1 MIRRT
6 VASGYHEF
14 MTTRLI
20 NLFAVATLVALV
32 IAGSARGFAADEVVI
47 SETSVNFVTKNCL
60 ECHSGSNPEASFSV
74 EPLSSSLTDEKAI
87 RFWTQIHDR
96 VARGEMPPQG
106 ADQPD
111 REERSMFINAASR
124 SLIKADAQTREV
136 VLRRL
141 NRVEYENT
149 VNDLLGI
156 DARLQAILPEDASAD
171 GFDNN
176 GDALAVSTELMQ
188 AYLEAADAALDEV
201 FGPDKEPPR
210 VNVTF
215 PLSKD
220 VQGKIGT
227 QFRQT
232 EDGVALFDCGY
243 CPSSFRTFISKTP
256 GTYRV
261 KIHAKAFQSD
271 KPVTM
276 SVHGGDV
283 IVGRREKHL
292 VGHYDLLPN
301 KMTVIEFEDRIGFRD
316 TFHPKPYGIGNT
328 RRKNQEWPG
337 PGIVIG
343 DISVEG
349 PLEPWPPLSRAAL
362 LGDLNVANAGSDD
375 ANRILKKLLPRAYRR
390 RVSDA
395 DVAPHFTHV
404 TKALDA
410 GRPFEEALRLGL
422 KSILCSTGFLFLDE
436 PTTADSGSISD
447 EALASR
453 LSYFFWSSQPDE
465 QLLKL
470 AADNQLHDP
479 SVLKA
484 QVERLLSDPKSA
496 AFTENFTGQWLDLR
510 DISFTEPDGTLYPEY
525 DELLK
530 VSMVKETHHFF
541 ERILH
546 DDRSLL
552 EFVDSDWLILNER
565 LATHYEI
572 EGVTGQEFRIV
583 NRPPNSVRGGVLTQ
597 ASVLKVTAN
606 GSNTSPV
613 VRGVWMLENI
623 MGEHIPPPP
632 AGVPAIEPDIRGATT
647 IREQLDKHR
656 NIQSCAVCH
665 RKIDPPGFALESF
678 DVMGAYRDWYRTTGE
693 GERVDKY
700 IEKNANVRVRYRK
713 GRDVDATG
721 QTATG
726 EKFGDIRE
734 FKKILLKDKDQI
746 ARGLTE
752 KLMTYGLGRILGFS
766 DRQAVEQIVS
776 QIKKQQYGLRS
787 LVHEI
792 TQSEKFRKP

>member
-1 MIRRT
+1 
-6 VASGYHEF
+6 
-14 MTTRLI
+14 
-20 NLFAVATLVALV
+20 
-32 IAGSARGFAADEVVI
+32 
-47 SETSVNFVTKNCL
+47 
-60 ECHSGSNPEASFSV
+60 
-74 EPLSSSLTDEKAI
+74 
-87 RFWTQIHDR
+87 
-96 VARGEMPPQG
+96 
-106 ADQPD
+106 
-111 REERSMFINAASR
+111 
-124 SLIKADAQTREV
+124 V

-349 PLEPWPPLSRAAL
+349 PLEPWPPLSRAVL
-362 LGDLNVANAGSDD
+362 LGDLDVANAGSDD

>member
-1 MIRRT
+1 MMTRPNYLLT
-6 VASGYHEF
+6 VASLLAFCAG
-14 MTTRLI
+14 
-20 NLFAVATLVALV
+20 ALQTA
-32 IAGSARGFAADEVVI
+32 IAGDEVSI
-47 SETSVNFVTKNCL
+47 SKTATDFVTKNCL
-60 ECHSGSNPEASFSV
+60 ECHSGYAPEAGFSV
-74 EPLSSSLTDEKAI
+74 ADPDASLSDDHSV
-87 RFWTQIHDR
+87 RFWTQVYDR
-96 VARGEMPPQG
+96 VAQGEMPPKE
-106 ADQPD
+106 ADQPSSA
-111 REERSMFINAASR
+111 ERSTFITATGEALS
-124 SLIKADAQTREV
+124 KADAQIREV

-141 NRVEYENT
+141 NRVEYENS
-149 VNDLLGI
+149 VNDLFGI
-156 DARLQAILPEDASAD
+156 KARLQNILPEDASAG

-176 GDALAVSTELMQ
+176 GDALAISTELMQ
-188 AYLEAADAALDEV
+188 AYLEAADVALDAV

-232 EDGVALFDCGY
+232 EDGVALFDSGY

-292 VGHYDLLPN
+292 VGYYDLPPDW
-301 KMTVIEFEDRIGFRD
+301 MTVIEFEDRIGFRD
-316 TFHPKPYGIGNT
+316 TFHPKPYGIGNS

-349 PLEPWPPLSRAAL
+349 PLEPWPPTSRQAL
-362 LGDLNVANAGSDD
+362 LGDLDLATAGSPE
-375 ANRILKKLLPRAYRR
+375 ARTIIEQLLPRAYRR
-390 RVSDA
+390 RVTEEEIA
-395 DVAPHFTHV
+395 RHLAHV
-404 TKALDA
+404 EGALDQ
-410 GRPFEEALRLGL
+410 GRPFEDALRLGL

-436 PTTADSGSISD
+436 PVEGKSGRISA

-453 LSYFFWSSQPDE
+453 LSYFLWSSPPDE
-465 QLLKL
+465 HLLKL
-470 AADNQLHDP
+470 AVSGKLYESA
-479 SVLKA
+479 VL
-484 QVERLLSDPKSA
+484 QTEVERLLKHPRAA

-510 DISFTEPDGTLYPEY
+510 EINFTEPDRTLYPEF

-530 VSMVKETHHFF
+530 VSMVKETHLFF
-541 ERILH
+541 NEIL
-546 DDRSLL
+546 DNDRSLL

-565 LATHYEI
+565 LANHYGI
-572 EGVTGQEFRIV
+572 EDVTGQEFRTV
-583 NRPPNSVRGGVLTQ
+583 KLPADSVRGGVMTQ

-623 MGEHIPPPP
+623 MGEHVPPPP

-656 NIQSCAVCH
+656 NIQSCAMCH
-665 RKIDPPGFALESF
+665 RKIDPPGFALEGF
-678 DVMGAYRDWYRTTGE
+678 DVMGAQRDWYRTTGE
-693 GERVDKY
+693 GERVNKFIDV
-700 IEKNANVRVRYRK
+700 NSRVRVRYRK
-713 GRDVDATG
+713 GRDVEANGTTSDG
-721 QTATG
+721 QN
-726 EKFGDIRE
+726 FSDIRE
-734 FKKILLKDKDQI
+734 FKKILLEDKDQI

-752 KLMTYGLGRILGFS
+752 KLLTYGLGRSLGFS
-766 DRQAVEQIVS
+766 DRSSVEKIVS
-776 QIKKQQYGLRS
+776 KSKSQNYGFRS
-787 LVHEI
+787 LIHEI
-792 TQSEKFRKP
+792 VQSETFRRP

>member
-1 MIRRT
+1 MIARPTNSLT
-6 VASGYHEF
+6 VAAS
-14 MTTRLI
+14 
-20 NLFAVATLVALV
+20 VALC
-32 IAGSARGFAADEVVI
+32 IAGSSRGFAADDVSI
-47 SETSVNFVTKNCL
+47 AETSADFVTKNCL
-60 ECHSGSNPEASFSV
+60 ECHSGSNPEAGYSV
-74 EPLSSSLTDEKAI
+74 EALNRSLAADEAL
-87 RFWTQIHDR
+87 RFWTQIYDR
-96 VARGEMPPQG
+96 VERGEMPPKG
-106 ADQPD
+106 ADQP
-111 REERSMFINAASR
+111 SR
-124 SLIKADAQTREV
+124 AEQSAFLSQTNSALTQADAQTREV

-141 NRVEYENT
+141 NRVEYENS
-149 VNDLLGI
+149 VNDLFGI
-156 DARLQAILPEDASAD
+156 DARLQSILPEDASSG

-188 AYLEAADAALDEV
+188 AYLEAAEAALDEV
-201 FGPDKEPPR
+201 FGPDKQPPR

-220 VQGKIGT
+220 VQGKIDT

-232 EDGVALFDCGY
+232 EDGVALFDSGY

-292 VGHYDLLPN
+292 VGHYDLPPD

-316 TFHPKPYGIGNT
+316 TFHPRPYGIGNT
-328 RRKNQEWPG
+328 RRKNQEWTG

-349 PLEPWPPLSRAAL
+349 PLEPWPPLSRQAL
-362 LGDLNVANAGSDD
+362 LGDLDLTTAGASD
-375 ANRILKKLLPRAYRR
+375 AKVILAKLLPRAYRR
-390 RVSDA
+390 RVTEEE
-395 DVAPHFTHV
+395 VARHLAHV
-404 TKALDA
+404 KTALDE
-410 GRPFEEALRLGL
+410 GRSFEEALRLGL
-422 KSILCSTGFLFLDE
+422 KSVLCSAGFLFLEE
-436 PTTADSGSISD
+436 PADAESGRISD

-453 LSYFFWSSQPDE
+453 LSYFLWSSQPDE
-465 QLLKL
+465 RLRKL
-470 AADNQLHDP
+470 AATGKLSQP
-479 SVLKA
+479 AVLKSE
-484 QVERLLSDPKSA
+484 VERLLADPKAA

-510 DISFTEPDGTLYPEY
+510 EISFTEPDRTLYPEF

-530 VSMVKETHHFF
+530 VSMVKETHRFF
-541 ERILH
+541 EEIL
-546 DDRSLL
+546 DNDRSLL

-572 EGVTGQEFRIV
+572 EGVTGQEFRIIK
-583 NRPPNSVRGGVLTQ
+583 RPPNSVRGGVMTQ

-623 MGEHIPPPP
+623 MGDHMPSPP
-632 AGVPAIEPDIRGATT
+632 AGVPDIEPDIRGATT

-665 RKIDPPGFALESF
+665 RRIDPPGFALESF
-678 DVMGAYRDWYRTTGE
+678 DVMGAHRDWYRTVGE
-693 GERVDKY
+693 GERVNKY

-713 GRDVDATG
+713 GRDVAANGTTADG
-721 QTATG
+721 QDFA
-726 EKFGDIRE
+726 DIRD
-734 FKKILLKDKDQI
+734 FKRILLQDENKI
-746 ARGLTE
+746 ALGLTE
-752 KLMTYGLGRILGFS
+752 KLMAYGLGRSLGFS
-766 DRQAVEQIVS
+766 DRPAVKQIVS
-776 QIKKQQYGLRS
+776 KLKSQKYGFRS
-787 LVHEI
+787 LIHEI
-792 TQSEKFRKP
+792 TQSEPFQNR

>member
-1 MIRRT
+1 MIARP
-6 VASGYHEF
+6 
-14 MTTRLI
+14 I
-20 NLFAVATLVALV
+20 KLFAAAMLVAFCLDT
-32 IAGSARGFAADEVVI
+32 SSSLSTADDVSM
-47 SETSVNFVTKNCL
+47 SETNVDFVTKNCL
-60 ECHSGSNPEASFSV
+60 ECHSGYNPEAGFSV
-74 EPLSSSLTDEKAI
+74 ADVDASLADDYSI

-96 VARGEMPPQG
+96 VALGEMPPKG
-106 ADQPD
+106 ADQPSSA
-111 REERSMFINAASR
+111 ERATFVTAASR
-124 SLIKADAQTREV
+124 ALIKADSQTREV

-149 VNDLLGI
+149 VNDLFGI
-156 DARLQAILPEDASAD
+156 DVRLQAILPEDASAN

-188 AYLEAADAALDEV
+188 AYLEAADAALDAV

-215 PLSKD
+215 RLSDD
-220 VQGKIGT
+220 VQGKITT

-292 VGHYDLLPN
+292 VGHYDLPPN
-301 KMTVIEFEDRIGFRD
+301 KMTVIEFEDRIAYRD

-328 RRKNQEWPG
+328 RRKNQEWDG

-362 LGDLNVANAGSDD
+362 LGDIDVAKAGVED
-375 ANRILKKLLPRAYRR
+375 AKRILNELLPRAYRR
-390 RVSDA
+390 RVA
-395 DVAPHFTHV
+395 NTDVVRHLTHV
-404 TKALDA
+404 TNALDA
-410 GRPFEEALRLGL
+410 GRPFKDALRLGL
-422 KSILCSTGFLFLDE
+422 KSILCSTGFLFLEE
-436 PTTADSGSISD
+436 PVASASSRISD

-453 LSYFFWSSQPDE
+453 LSYFFWNRQPDE

-470 AADNQLHDP
+470 AAYDKLHEP
-479 SVLKA
+479 TVLRA
-484 QVERLLSDPKSA
+484 QVERLLADPKSA

-510 DISFTEPDGTLYPEY
+510 DISFTEPDRTLYPEF

-530 VSMVKETHHFF
+530 VSMVKETHQFF
-541 ERILH
+541 ERILNEN
-546 DDRSLL
+546 RSLL

-565 LATHYEI
+565 LANHYEI
-572 EGVTGQEFRIV
+572 ENVTGQEFRIV
-583 NRPPNSVRGGVLTQ
+583 ERPPNSVRGGLLTQ
-597 ASVLKVTAN
+597 ASILKVTAN

-623 MGEHIPPPP
+623 MGEHIPPPT

-656 NIQSCAVCH
+656 DIQSCAVCH

-678 DVMGAYRDWYRTTGE
+678 DVMGAYRDWYRTTGD
-693 GERVDKY
+693 GERVNKF

-721 QTATG
+721 QTASG
-726 EKFGDIRE
+726 EAFADIRE
-734 FKKILLKDKDQI
+734 FKSILLKNKDQI

-752 KLMTYGLGRILGFS
+752 KLLTYGLGRSLGFS
-766 DRQAVEQIVS
+766 DRKAVEQIVS
-776 QIKKQQYGLRS
+776 QIKNQKYGFRTLI
-787 LVHEI
+787 HEI
-792 TQSEKFRKP
+792 TQSETFRKP

>member
-1 MIRRT
+1 MISRPDYLLIALV
-6 VASGYHEF
+6 VAAVCVAGILPH
-14 MTTRLI
+14 
-20 NLFAVATLVALV
+20 AVAADGASISDT
-32 IAGSARGFAADEVVI
+32 SAV
-47 SETSVNFVTKNCL
+47 FVTKHCH
-60 ECHSGSNPEASFSV
+60 ECHSGSNPEAGFDV
-74 EPLSSSLTDEKAI
+74 DELSPTLASAESL
-87 RFWTQIHDR
+87 RFWTLIHDR
-96 VARGEMPPQG
+96 VAQGEMPPKG
-106 ADQPD
+106 VDQPAP
-111 REERSMFINAASR
+111 RERTGFVSQTSR
-124 SLIKADAQTREV
+124 TLTEFDAQTREV

-149 VNDLLGI
+149 VNDLFGI
-156 DARLQAILPEDASAD
+156 DARLQNILPEDASAD
-171 GFDNN
+171 GFDNV

-188 AYLEAADAALDEV
+188 AYLETAETALDAV
-201 FGPDKEPPR
+201 FGPEKEPPR
-210 VNVTF
+210 VNITF

-220 VQGKIGT
+220 VQGKIDT

-243 CPSSFRTFISKTP
+243 CPSSFRTFISKVP

-283 IVGRREKHL
+283 IVGRRPKHL
-292 VGHYDLLPN
+292 VGHYDLPPD

-328 RRKNQEWPG
+328 RRKNQAWKG

-349 PLEPWPPLSRAAL
+349 PLELWPPASRAAL
-362 LGDLNVANAGSDD
+362 LGNLDTANAGAED

-390 RVSDA
+390 RVIDA
-395 DVAPHFTHV
+395 EIARHQKHV
-404 TKALDA
+404 QTALDA
-410 GRPFEEALRLGL
+410 GRPFEEALRVGL
-422 KSILCSTGFLFLDE
+422 KSILCSPGFLFLEE
-436 PTTADSGSISD
+436 PANAGSGRITD

-453 LSYFFWSSQPDE
+453 LSYFLWSNQPDE
-465 QLLKL
+465 SLLKL
-470 AADNQLHDP
+470 AAAGQLHKP
-479 SVLKA
+479 AVLRA
-484 QVERLLSDPKSA
+484 QVERLLSDPKASD
-496 AFTENFTGQWLDLR
+496 FTENFTGQWLDLR
-510 DISFTEPDGTLYPEY
+510 DISFTEPDRTLYPEF

-530 VSMVKETHHFF
+530 VSMVKETHRFF
-541 ERILH
+541 EEILAK
-546 DDRSLL
+546 DRSLL

-565 LATHYEI
+565 LAKHYGI
-572 EGVTGQEFRIV
+572 DGVTGQEFRV
-583 NRPPNSVRGGVLTQ
+583 VQRPPNSVRGGVLTQ
-597 ASVLKVTAN
+597 ASILKVTAN

-613 VRGVWMLENI
+613 VRGVWLLENI

-678 DVMGAYRDWYRTTGE
+678 DVMGAQRDWYRTVGE

-713 GRDVDATG
+713 GRDVDSSGTAATG
-721 QTATG
+721 QD
-726 EKFGDIRE
+726 FSDIRD
-734 FKKILLKDKDQI
+734 FKQLLLQDKDQI
-746 ARGLTE
+746 ARGLTR
-752 KLMTYGLGRILGFS
+752 KLLTYGLGRSLGFS
-766 DRQAVEQIVS
+766 DRQAVQQIVA
-776 QIKKQQYGLRS
+776 QLKIQNYRFRS
-787 LVHEI
+787 LIHEI
-792 TQSEKFRKP
+792 TQSEAFRKP

>member
-1 MIRRT
+1 MIARP
-6 VASGYHEF
+6 
-14 MTTRLI
+14 I
-20 NLFAVATLVALV
+20 KLFAAATLAALRLGTSSTL
-32 IAGSARGFAADEVVI
+32 ATADDI
-47 SETSVNFVTKNCL
+47 LMSETSVSFVTKNCL
-60 ECHSGSNPEASFSV
+60 ECHSGSDPEAGFSV
-74 EPLSSSLTDEKAI
+74 ASLSPSLSNDDSI
-87 RFWTQIHDR
+87 RFWTQIYDR
-96 VARGEMPPQG
+96 VARGEMPPKG
-106 ADQPD
+106 ADQPG
-111 REERSMFINAASR
+111 REERSTFADTASR

-149 VNDLLGI
+149 INDLFGI
-156 DARLQAILPEDASAD
+156 DARLLAILPEDSSAN

-176 GDALAVSTELMQ
+176 GNALAVSSELMQ
-188 AYLEAADAALDEV
+188 AYLETADAALDAV
-201 FGPDKEPPR
+201 FGPDKEPLR

-215 PLSKD
+215 PLSDD
-220 VQGKIGT
+220 VQSKITT

-232 EDGVALFDCGY
+232 EDGVALFDSGY
-243 CPSSFRTFISKTP
+243 CPSSFRTFISKSA

-276 SVHGGDV
+276 SIHGGDV

-292 VGHYDLLPN
+292 VGHYDLPPN
-301 KMTVIEFEDRIGFRD
+301 KMTVIEFEDRIAYRD
-316 TFHPKPYGIGNT
+316 TFHPKPYGIGNS
-328 RRKNQEWPG
+328 RRKNQEWTG

-349 PLEPWPPLSRAAL
+349 PLEPWPPLSRTAL
-362 LGDLNVANAGSDD
+362 LGDIDMATAGIED
-375 ANRILKKLLPRAYRR
+375 AKRILDELLPRAYRR
-390 RVSDA
+390 RVTDTE
-395 DVAPHFTHV
+395 VTRHLTHI
-404 TKALDA
+404 TNALDA

-436 PTTADSGSISD
+436 PVTADSNLISD

-465 QLLKL
+465 QLLIL
-470 AADNQLHDP
+470 AADNKLHEP
-479 SVLKA
+479 PVLRA
-484 QVERLLSDPKSA
+484 EVERLLADPKSA

-510 DISFTEPDGTLYPEY
+510 DISFTEPDRTLYPEF

-530 VSMVKETHHFF
+530 VSMIKETHRFF

-546 DDRSLL
+546 EDRSLL

-565 LATHYEI
+565 LANHYEI

-583 NRPPNSVRGGVLTQ
+583 ERPLNSVRGGLLTQ

-613 VRGVWMLENI
+613 IRGVWMLENI
-623 MGEHIPPPP
+623 MNEHIPPPP

-656 NIQSCAVCH
+656 DIQSCAVCH
-665 RKIDPPGFALESF
+665 RKIDPPGFALECF
-678 DVMGAYRDWYRTTGE
+678 DVTGAYRDWYRTTGD
-693 GERVDKY
+693 GERVNKF

-721 QTATG
+721 QTANG
-726 EKFGDIRE
+726 EEFADIRE
-734 FKKILLKDKDQI
+734 FKRILLKNKDQI
-746 ARGLTE
+746 ACGLTE
-752 KLMTYGLGRILGFS
+752 KLLTYGLGRSLGFS
-766 DRQAVEQIVS
+766 DRKVVEQVVS
-776 QIKKQQYGLRS
+776 QIKNQKYGFRS
-787 LVHEI
+787 LIHEI
-792 TQSEKFRKP
+792 TQSATFRKQ

>member
-1 MIRRT
+1 MMTRSKNLFT
-6 VASGYHEF
+6 VAAIVTFWLDAASP
-14 MTTRLI
+14 
-20 NLFAVATLVALV
+20 LVA
-32 IAGSARGFAADEVVI
+32 ADDVFV
-47 SETSVNFVTKNCL
+47 SENTVDFVTRNCL
-60 ECHSGSNPEASFSV
+60 ECHSGSNPEAGFSV
-74 EPLSSSLTDEKAI
+74 EPLNSSLADAAAI

-96 VARGEMPPQG
+96 VARGEMPPKG

-111 REERSMFINAASR
+111 PAERSMFVDTASQL
-124 SLIKADAQTREV
+124 LIKADAQTREV

-141 NRVEYENT
+141 NRVEYENS

-156 DARLQAILPEDASAD
+156 NARLQAILPEDASAD

-215 PLSKD
+215 PLSQD

-261 KIHAKAFQSD
+261 KIHAMAFQSD

-328 RRKNQEWPG
+328 RRKNQEWAG

-349 PLEPWPPLSRAAL
+349 PLEPWPPLSRTAL
-362 LGDLNVANAGSDD
+362 LDDIDVANAGSDD

-390 RVSDA
+390 RVA
-395 DVAPHFTHV
+395 GAEVARHLAHV
-404 TKALDA
+404 TNALDA

-436 PTTADSGSISD
+436 PRIADSGFISD

-453 LSYFFWSSQPDE
+453 LSYFFWSSQPDAP
-465 QLLKL
+465 LLKL
-470 AADNQLHDP
+470 AANNKLHEP
-479 SVLKA
+479 AVLRGE
-484 QVERLLSDPKSA
+484 VERLLSDPKAS

-510 DISFTEPDGTLYPEY
+510 DISFTEPDRTLYPEF

-530 VSMVKETHHFF
+530 VSMVTETYQFF
-541 ERILH
+541 ERIL
-546 DDRSLL
+546 DDNRSLL

-565 LATHYEI
+565 LAKHYEI
-572 EGVTGQEFRIV
+572 DSVTGQQFRIV
-583 NRPPNSVRGGVLTQ
+583 NCPPKSVRGGVLTQ

-665 RKIDPPGFALESF
+665 RKIDPPGFALECF
-678 DVMGAYRDWYRTTGE
+678 DVMGAYRDWYRTTGD
-693 GERVDKY
+693 GERVDKF

-713 GRDVDATG
+713 GRDVDPTG

-726 EKFGDIRE
+726 EEFADIRE

-752 KLMTYGLGRILGFS
+752 KLLTYGLGRSLGFS
-766 DRQAVEQIVS
+766 DRQTVARIVS
-776 QIKKQQYGLRS
+776 QIRTQRYGFRS
-787 LVHEI
+787 LIHEI
-792 TQSEKFRKP
+792 TQSETFRKP

>member
-1 MIRRT
+1 MIAQPNYLLT
-6 VASGYHEF
+6 AAGLLVFGVCTAQQTSAVDQVAIPE
-14 MTTRLI
+14 
-20 NLFAVATLVALV
+20 AAT
-32 IAGSARGFAADEVVI
+32 D
-47 SETSVNFVTKNCL
+47 FVTKNCH
-60 ECHSGSNPEASFSV
+60 ECHSGSNPEVGFSV
-74 EPLSSSLTDEKAI
+74 ESLSGSLADDDAI

-96 VARGEMPPQG
+96 VARGEMPPKG
-106 ADQPD
+106 ADQPSAA
-111 REERSMFINAASR
+111 ERSTFVKAASQA
-124 SLIKADAQTREV
+124 LIKADAQTREV

-149 VNDLLGI
+149 VNDLFGI

-188 AYLEAADAALDEV
+188 AYLEAAEAALDEV
-201 FGPDKEPPR
+201 FGPDKAPPR

-243 CPSSFRTFISKTP
+243 CPSSFRTFISKVP

-283 IVGRREKHL
+283 IVGRRPKHL
-292 VGHYDLLPN
+292 VGHYDLLPGR
-301 KMTVIEFEDRIGFRD
+301 MTVIEFEDRIGFRD

-328 RRKNQEWPG
+328 RRQNQEWDG

-362 LGDLNVANAGSDD
+362 LGDLDVASAGADD
-375 ANRILKKLLPRAYRR
+375 AKLILAKLLPQAYRR
-390 RVSDA
+390 QVTVE
-395 DVAPHFTHV
+395 DVARHLAHV
-404 TKALDA
+404 TKTLDE
-410 GRPFEEALRLGL
+410 GRPFEDALRLGL
-422 KSILCSTGFLFLDE
+422 KSVLCSPSFLFFEE
-436 PTTADSGSISD
+436 PNDSAAGHISD
-447 EALASR
+447 EALAAR
-453 LSYFFWSSQPDE
+453 LSYFLWSNQPDDR
-465 QLLKL
+465 LLKL
-470 AADNQLHDP
+470 AAAGQLHEP
-479 SVLKA
+479 AVLKA
-484 QVERLLSDPKSA
+484 EVERLLKDPKAA
-496 AFTENFTGQWLDLR
+496 AFTDNFTGQWLDLR
-510 DISFTEPDGTLYPEY
+510 DISFTEPDRTLYPEF

-530 VSMVKETHHFF
+530 VSMVKETHRFF
-541 ERILH
+541 EEILDNDH
-546 DDRSLL
+546 SLL

-565 LATHYEI
+565 LASHYEI
-572 EGVTGQEFRIV
+572 EDVTGQEFRIV
-583 NRPPNSVRGGVLTQ
+583 KRPPNSVRGGVLTQ

-656 NIQSCAVCH
+656 NIHSCAVCH

-693 GERVDKY
+693 GERVNKY

-713 GRDVDATG
+713 GRDVDASG
-721 QTATG
+721 KTATG
-726 EKFGDIRE
+726 EQFSDIRE

-752 KLMTYGLGRILGFS
+752 KLLTYGLGRSLGFS
-766 DRQAVEQIVS
+766 DRKAVEQIVS
-776 QIKKQQYGLRS
+776 AVRNQNYGFRS
-787 LVHEI
+787 LIHEI
-792 TQSEKFRKP
+792 AQSETFRKP

>member
-1 MIRRT
+1 MIARPHYLLT
-6 VASGYHEF
+6 TLGVA
-14 MTTRLI
+14 
-20 NLFAVATLVALV
+20 AAC
-32 IAGSARGFAADEVVI
+32 IAGIAEHTIAADGTSI
-47 SETSVNFVTKNCL
+47 SDASAVFVTKHCH
-60 ECHSGSNPEASFSV
+60 ECHSGSNPEAGFDVDS
-74 EPLSSSLTDEKAI
+74 LSPSLAAAESM
-87 RFWTQIHDR
+87 RFWTLIHDR
-96 VARGEMPPQG
+96 VAQGEMPPKG
-106 ADQPD
+106 VDQPSPN
-111 REERSMFINAASR
+111 ERATFLSQTSGTLAR
-124 SLIKADAQTREV
+124 ADAVTREV

-149 VNDLLGI
+149 VNDLFGI
-156 DARLQAILPEDASAD
+156 DARLQNILPEDASAD
-171 GFDNN
+171 GFDNV

-188 AYLEAADAALDEV
+188 AYLDAAEVALDAV
-201 FGPDKEPPR
+201 FGPEKEPPR

-243 CPSSFRTFISKTP
+243 CPSSFRTFISKVP

-261 KIHAKAFQSD
+261 KIHAKAFQSE

-283 IVGRREKHL
+283 IVGRRPKHL
-292 VGHYDLLPN
+292 VGHYDLLPD

-328 RRKNQEWPG
+328 RRKNQEWKG

-349 PLEPWPPLSRAAL
+349 PLEPWPPVSRATL
-362 LGDLNVANAGSDD
+362 VGDLDTANAGAED
-375 ANRILKKLLPRAYRR
+375 AKRILTKLLPRASRR
-390 RVSDA
+390 RVTQDEIA
-395 DVAPHFTHV
+395 RHQAHV
-404 TKALDA
+404 TTALDA
-410 GRPFEEALRLGL
+410 GRPFEESLRVGL
-422 KSILCSTGFLFLDE
+422 KSVLCSPSFLFLEE
-436 PTTADSGSISD
+436 PADTSNGHITD

-453 LSYFFWSSQPDE
+453 LAYFLWSNQPDE

-470 AADNQLHDP
+470 AAAGQLHEP
-479 SVLKA
+479 AVLRT
-484 QVERLLSDPKSA
+484 QVERLLRDSKASE
-496 AFTENFTGQWLDLR
+496 FTENFTGQWLDLR
-510 DISFTEPDGTLYPEY
+510 DISFTEPDRTLYPEF

-530 VSMVKETHHFF
+530 VSMVEETHRFF
-541 ERILH
+541 EEILGN
-546 DDRSLL
+546 DRSLL

-565 LATHYEI
+565 LAKHYEI
-572 EGVTGQEFRIV
+572 DGVTGQEFRV
-583 NRPPNSVRGGVLTQ
+583 VKRPPNSVRGGVLTQ

-606 GSNTSPV
+606 GSNTSPI
-613 VRGVWMLENI
+613 VRGVWLLENI

-678 DVMGAYRDWYRTTGE
+678 DVMGAHRDWYRTVGE

-713 GRDVDATG
+713 GRDVDCSGTATTG
-721 QTATG
+721 Q
-726 EKFGDIRE
+726 EFSDIRD
-734 FKKILLKDKDQI
+734 FKKILLENKDQI

-752 KLMTYGLGRILGFS
+752 KLLTYGLGRSLGFS
-766 DRQAVEQIVS
+766 DRQAVQQIVAQLKS
-776 QIKKQQYGLRS
+776 QNYGLRS
-787 LVHEI
+787 LIHEI
-792 TQSEKFRKP
+792 TQSENFRKP

>member
-1 MIRRT
+1 MIARPKT
-6 VASGYHEF
+6 LL
-14 MTTRLI
+14 T
-20 NLFAVATLVALV
+20 AVAVAV
-32 IAGSARGFAADEVVI
+32 FCAGIPARETAADEISI
-47 SETSVNFVTKNCL
+47 SEAAADFVTKHCQ
-60 ECHSGSNPEASFSV
+60 ECHSGSVPEAGFSV
-74 EPLSSSLTDEKAI
+74 EPLSRSLATDDSL

-96 VARGEMPPQG
+96 VARGEMPPKG
-106 ADQPD
+106 ADQPSSV
-111 REERSMFINAASR
+111 ERSNFVTGASR
-124 SLIKADAQTREV
+124 ALIKVDVQTREV

-149 VNDLLGI
+149 VNDLFGI
-156 DARLQAILPEDASAD
+156 DARLQNILPEDASAD

-188 AYLEAADAALDEV
+188 AYLEAADAALDDV

-215 PLSKD
+215 PLSQD

-232 EDGVALFDCGY
+232 DDGVALFDCGY
-243 CPSSFRTFISKTP
+243 CPSSFRTFISKVP

-276 SVHGGDV
+276 SIHGGDV
-283 IVGRREKHL
+283 IVGRRPTHL
-292 VGHYDLLPN
+292 VGHYDLPPDR
-301 KMTVIEFEDRIGFRD
+301 MTVIEFEDRIGFRD
-316 TFHPKPYGIGNT
+316 TFHPRPYGIGNS
-328 RRKNQEWPG
+328 RRQNQEWPG

-349 PLEPWPPLSRAAL
+349 PLEPWPPRSRTAL
-362 LGDLNVANAGSDD
+362 LGGVDVTNAGTDD
-375 ANRILKKLLPRAYRR
+375 AQRILTKLLPRAYRR
-390 RVSDA
+390 QVSSEEIA
-395 DVAPHFTHV
+395 MHLAHVA
-404 TKALDA
+404 AAIDA
-410 GRPFEEALRLGL
+410 GRPFEDALRLGL
-422 KSILCSTGFLFLDE
+422 KSALCSPSFLFFEE
-436 PTTADSGSISD
+436 PVRSEAGHITD

-453 LSYFFWSSQPDE
+453 LSYFLWSSQPDE

-470 AADNQLHDP
+470 AVAGQLHEP
-479 SVLKA
+479 ATLKEE
-484 QVERLLSDPKSA
+484 VERLLNDPAAA

-510 DISFTEPDGTLYPEY
+510 DISFTEPDRTLYPEF

-541 ERILH
+541 EEILNN
-546 DDRSLL
+546 DRSLL

-583 NRPPNSVRGGVLTQ
+583 KRPTNSVRGGVLTQ

-613 VRGVWMLENI
+613 VRGVWLLENI

-632 AGVPAIEPDIRGATT
+632 AGVAAIEPDIRGATT
-647 IREQLDKHR
+647 IREQLDRHR

-678 DVMGAYRDWYRTTGE
+678 DVMGAYRDWYRTVGE
-693 GERVDKY
+693 GERVDKFV
-700 IEKNANVRVRYRK
+700 EKNANVRVRYRK
-713 GRDVDATG
+713 GRDVDSSG
-721 QTATG
+721 MTAAS
-726 EKFGDIRE
+726 ENFSDIRE
-734 FKKILLKDKDQI
+734 FKMILLKDKDLI

-752 KLMTYGLGRILGFS
+752 KLLTYGLGRSLGFS
-766 DRQAVEQIVS
+766 DREAVYQIVS
-776 QIKKQQYGLRS
+776 RVSQQNYGFRS
-787 LVHEI
+787 LIHEI
-792 TQSEKFRKP
+792 TQSETFRKP